1 MTVNRRERG
10 RKSMKEMGQRAF
22 QAEGTPA
29 KQRHQGEDAMGTAA
43 GLRARNGETEAGE
56 GSEARK
62 VAEAAF

>member
-1 MTVNRRERG
+1 
-10 RKSMKEMGQRAF
+10 MKEMGQRAL

-29 KQRHQGEDAMGTAA
+29 KQRRQGEDAMGTAA
-43 GLRARNGETEAGE
+43 GLRAKNGETEAGE